1 MALSSMQVALAQAQG
16 KGTSK
21 GKKVGKGGKSA
32 KGLASANSS
41 SSKDIN
47 KTDAAYQEACNLLQG
62 LDDTQGIFTLTV
74 AKWTAAIEKV
84 TGRLTPEAMD
94 SITSGS
100 PEQKAKGLQ
109 LIESLRIVEEQ
120 LKASH
125 KLVESLGAA
134 EGEPLKPEFMRAALS
149 HAVMS
154 NVKVSPAVH
163 DILAVRTI
171 TCYQQAGDW
180 QAIQS
185 YLLEALTGT
194 SLKPA
199 SKMEILK
206 HGVAAALEILVA
218 DFPRQSKEARPI
230 ASKGV
235 SLLQTISDTWRS
247 FCIFL
252 CYLVKLYIIVYIY
265 IMKYQYQYQYH
276 IITLTK

>member
-1 MALSSMQVALAQAQG
+1 MALSTMQVALAQAQG

-218 DFPRQSKEARPI
+218 DFPGRAKKPGR
-230 ASKGV
+230 
-235 SLLQTISDTWRS
+235 LLQKEFLFCERS
-247 FCIFL
+247 LILGEVSAFFCVI
-252 CYLVKLYIIVYIY
+252 
-265 IMKYQYQYQYH
+265 
-276 IITLTK
+276 